1 MPNTGRFFVLALDAD
16 RDTAGAIAQI
26 RSMALRC
33 EACGE
38 VTRTEGTQIAR
49 LSGGTV
55 LACAHCGATQ
65 AVANARLEE
74 CDHVVTVASP
84 ATATASPRP
93 LPGRGRG

>member
-1 MPNTGRFFVLALDAD
+1 MPNTGRFFVLAVDAD
-16 RDTAGAIAQI
+16 RDPAGAIVQI

-74 CDHVVTVASP
+74 CDHVIAVASP
-84 ATATASPRP
+84 ATASASALP